1 MFYEMAL
8 CKIVQTT
15 PAPTECLHLII
26 TKLNLSFTQAQDVKA
41 SGGATHVPDICTWA
55 VGLWAFSPGRA
66 GPSQTQAG
74 GGGGGWKTSPH
85 LEVRRAPCPP
95 GRGLPGAP
103 RSVGE
108 HGQAL

>member
-1 MFYEMAL
+1 MALCKIVFPLWLSGLPTRLASMRMRWGRVFYEMAL

-41 SGGATHVPDICTWA
+41 SGGATHVPDICMWA

-74 GGGGGWKTSPH
+74 WGAAGKH
-85 LEVRRAPCPP
+85 LPI
-95 GRGLPGAP
+95 
-103 RSVGE
+103 
-108 HGQAL
+108 